1 MSQTVAAERVAA
13 EQDHVEDQHDRA
25 DADPKM
31 TAAVC
36 TDKKHRFDRVVSKD
50 DDEQQRNVEKISVNV
65 LQYQRKFSFAAIAMT
80 RFANS
85 ACRWIGPKRF
95 VISAAIVV
103 TSETKSTRRP

>member
-1 MSQTVAAERVAA
+1 MPQAVTAKCVAAQ
-13 EQDHVEDQHDRA
+13 QDHINDQNQSTNA
-25 DADPKM
+25 YTEM

-36 TDKKHRFDRVVSKD
+36 TWEEHGLYCVVSKN
-50 DDEQQRNVEKISVNV
+50 DDEQQRNVEKISVYV

-103 TSETKSTRRP
+103 TSETKSTWCP